1 MFSVT
6 KAIIGGGDFFL
17 AITASVANPNIRAL
31 ATARGWDGRRRLIV
45 NITAPLI
52 NTLDTGNTPYP
63 GGLRIN
69 ISASTRIGGT
79 SNGGTAF
86 YARVACEVSA
96 AAGSII
102 SGGGGS
108 GGNGGD
114 ASAYYGSTNVFAYG
128 GRGGTGQG
136 FADASSLTITPA
148 GSGNAG
154 QYTSQPVVGGTLYAR
169 GGDGGGGGMWG
180 GGGVAYG
187 NAGSYGG
194 PNNGGTAYLGQSP
207 SSPGLAVDGNS
218 KVTWLSLPTFQGPRT

>member
-6 KAIIGGGDFFL
+6 KAIIGAGEFYIS
-17 AITASVANPNIRAL
+17 ITASVANPNIRAL

-52 NTLDTGNTPYP
+52 NTLDTGATPYP

-69 ISASTRIGGT
+69 IGGSTRIGGT

-86 YARVACEVSA
+86 HARVACEVAA

-102 SGGGGS
+102 SGGGAR

-114 ASAYYGSTNVFAYG
+114 ASAYYGSVNVFAYG
-128 GRGGTGQG
+128 GGGGTGQG

-148 GSGNAG
+148 GGSNPG
-154 QYTSQPVVGGTLYAR
+154 QYSSQGVVGGTLYAQ
-169 GGDGGGGGMWG
+169 GGASGSGGTWG
-180 GGGVAYG
+180 SNGAYG
-187 NAGSYGG
+187 AAGSYGG
-194 PNNGGTAYLGQSP
+194 PNNGGTANPGQSP
-207 SSPGLAVDGNS
+207 SSPGIAVDGNS
-218 KVTWLSLPTFQGPRT
+218 RVTWISLPTFQGARVN